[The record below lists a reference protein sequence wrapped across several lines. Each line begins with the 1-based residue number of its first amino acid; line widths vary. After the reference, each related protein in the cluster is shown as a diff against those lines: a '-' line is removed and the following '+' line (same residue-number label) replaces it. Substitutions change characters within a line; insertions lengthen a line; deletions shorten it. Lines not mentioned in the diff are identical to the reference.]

1 MIEKR
6 LKRQAVYMALLTIVS
21 SLVLC
26 AAAIGMT
33 VHVLNVADETE
44 YAQTVAIAKE
54 YRMRITSQIDK
65 NMQIL
70 ATLAYGMSEGD
81 YTGSLDKATQIIQVA
96 NAGNSFVGMA
106 YFGAD
111 RIGSINIVGYDT
123 EYNVELEALD
133 DAAIAAIEKSF
144 EGENAV
150 SRIFTL
156 EVNGQMLFSCSV
168 PVYSGEEVIGVLSAI
183 DTIDF
188 FDEIAN
194 GNAVMGGSG
203 YVHVLDST
211 GRFLVRSPHSLV
223 KERPSTIL
231 EQPYVLDDPQEVIDA
246 MEAQRSM
253 FGNFTYDGTACR
265 FYLEPIGINNWYL
278 FCVNRRWATVYT
290 MQDLVV
296 VMPLFSVGFLL
307 VVTILSLVVINLYRT
322 NTKRLLRA
330 AYWDK
335 VTGAANTVQFDDIF
349 NEKLSGGTGY
359 STVAINV
366 HNFKGVNDLFGSAG
380 GDKVLQYVK
389 SVIQEN
395 LRPGEFFCRDSA
407 DLFYLALLDTDEETI
422 RARLENIRQ
431 TVSHASATAGEYSYE
446 LTLYAG
452 VAVNGGREKALVAMQ
467 SIKNNHT
474 VGLAFYSD
482 KLHDKIR
489 KKNDIESVMFLAL
502 RNKEFKLFLQPKT
515 ALDTGRLSSAEA
527 LVRWRNADG
536 SYRYPKDFIP
546 IFEENGFCT
555 NLDMYMVEQA
565 CEQIRTWIDAGVQ
578 PIPISVNQSKTLF
591 SDGNYPNHLEQ
602 IVDRYGVSHSL
613 IVLEI
618 LESMASDDLSL
629 LQHQIETLHSNGFK
643 VSMDDFGSGYS
654 SLSMLYK
661 LKIDELKLDR
671 SFLIETSDED
681 KAKREVLLSHII
693 KFSSALGIT
702 TIAEGVET
710 EEDRQTML
718 RLGCDYGQG
727 YLYDKPLCADEFD
740 KKYMRGSNRT
750 AQG

>member
-6 LKRQAVYMALLTIVS
+6 LKRQVVYMALLTIVS

-26 AAAIGMT
+26 AATIGMT

-106 YFGAD
+106 YFGTD
-111 RIGSINIVGYDT
+111 RIGSIDIVGYDT
-123 EYNVELEALD
+123 EYNVEMDELD
-133 DAAIAAIEKSF
+133 EFAVAAINKSF

-168 PVYSGEEVIGVLSAI
+168 PVYSGEEVIGVLSAV

-223 KERPSTIL
+223 KEQHSTIL

-246 MEAQRSM
+246 MEAQSSM
-253 FGNFTYDGTACR
+253 FGNFTYEGTVCH
-265 FYLEPIGINNWYL
+265 FYLEPIGVNNWYL

-296 VMPLFSVGFLL
+296 VMPLFSAGFLL
-307 VVTILSLVVINLYRT
+307 IVTILSLAVINLYRR
-322 NTKRLLRA
+322 NTQKLLRA

-349 NEKLSGGTGY
+349 KEKLSGGTGY

-389 SVIQEN
+389 RVIQEN

-474 VGLAFYSD
+474 VGLAF
-482 KLHDKIR
+482 
-489 KKNDIESVMFLAL
+489 VMFLAL

-613 IVLEI
+613 VVLEI

-629 LQHQIETLHSNGFK
+629 LQHQIETLHSKGFK

-654 SLSMLYK
+654 SLGMLYK

-671 SFLIETSDED
+671 SFLSETSDED